1 MPMGRQKIMLN
12 NDSFLES
19 FGSISENQAEYTI
32 LSDLYFECKNMIF
45 LFELSELSDVKFEY
59 SKVVTFINKNYKSFD
74 LRKFKLKTDG
84 NIDFKIMESKSGSSL
99 KDEELF
105 NLAMEISQNNGSY
118 VLVRANNSL
127 VLLCNGKFDRNF
139 NNIFADKKILI
150 DSNNKKRDINEL
162 ELVFENFHSERKY
175 KGCDYIEGNQVK
187 DSVSEQQL
195 RNSLIS
201 FLEKATKLHVVPEL
215 CTSKHEDEES
225 VDIGVID
232 SDNEVAIIE
241 VKYFVKQGFFMSPDK
256 KAYSKSRFKDGYEQL
271 NRYCIHL
278 NKENYKL
285 HSAFLYMFYAHSDSL
300 ETINKIA
307 ERYYTDFIS
316 NDSECID
323 DFKHHYKST
332 ICDNMV
338 DVKVAN

>member
-1 MPMGRQKIMLN
+1 MPMEEQKTMPKNDNFL
-12 NDSFLES
+12 DSFS
-19 FGSISENQAEYTI
+19 SISENQAEYTI
-32 LSDLYFECKNMIF
+32 LTDLYFECKNMIF
-45 LFELSELSDVKFEY
+45 LFELSELSKVKFEY
-59 SKVVTFINKNYKSFD
+59 SNIVNFINQNYRSFD
-74 LRKFKLKTDG
+74 LRKFLLDTNG
-84 NIDFKIMESKSGSSL
+84 NIDSKILKSESGSSL

-105 NLAMEISQNNGSY
+105 NIAMDISEKNGSY
-118 VLVRANNSL
+118 VLVRANHAL
-127 VLLCNGKFDRNF
+127 VLICNGKFDLEF
-139 NNIFADKKILI
+139 ENIFADKQALI

-175 KGCDYIEGNQVK
+175 KGCDYIEGNKVK
-187 DSVSEQQL
+187 DSVSEQYL
-195 RNSLIS
+195 RNSLIN

-215 CTSKHEDEES
+215 CTSKQEDEES

-232 SDNEVAIIE
+232 SNNEVAIIE
-241 VKYFVKQGFFMSPDK
+241 VKYFVKQGFFKSPNK

-278 NKENYKL
+278 NKEKYKL

-300 ETINKIA
+300 ELINTSA
-307 ERYYTDFIS
+307 EKYYTDFIN
-316 NDSECID
+316 NDSGCSE

-338 DVKVAN
+338 DIKIAI